1 MIEPK
6 QSINPPDDANAF
18 YADVLEVLNDSQVN
32 YMVAGSFAS
41 YTYTGRV
48 PDTKDL
54 DVFLCPEEVDD
65 ALEALKD
72 AGYETELT
80 YGYWIAKA
88 WRGNSF
94 VDLIFRAASGLWEVE
109 PEWLARAVPVT
120 MWGVDTQVVAPE
132 ELIWSKAGLM
142 DRERYDGNNVLH
154 LLQAEATELDW
165 PRLLELAGD
174 DWPLLLSHL
183 TLFGYVYP
191 DLASLIPKDLIARL
205 ALRLVNQQ
213 AADSP
218 FNQGASNGTPLCRGT
233 LISNKQYLEDVEEM
247 GYADA
252 RIAPWGRLSREQL
265 APWVQAV
272 KRGDT

>member
-1 MIEPK
+1 MPVPLRVLAGGAMIEPK

-88 WRGNSF
+88 WRGNKI
-94 VDLIFRAASGLWEVE
+94 VDLTCRAAWGLWQGA
-109 PEWLARAVPVT
+109 PERLARGAPAT

-132 ELIWSKAGLM
+132 ELLWSTAGLM
-142 DRERYDGNNVLH
+142 GRERYDGYNVLP

-165 PRLLELAGD
+165 PR
-174 DWPLLLSHL
+174 
-183 TLFGYVYP
+183 
-191 DLASLIPKDLIARL
+191 
-205 ALRLVNQQ
+205 
-213 AADSP
+213 
-218 FNQGASNGTPLCRGT
+218 
-233 LISNKQYLEDVEEM
+233 
-247 GYADA
+247 
-252 RIAPWGRLSREQL
+252 
-265 APWVQAV
+265 
-272 KRGDT
+272 